1 MWRQRLN
8 LAGRL
13 RRWNRVPLAV
23 MSLMVV
29 AEADEGEG
37 PLLARPPA
45 VEAELSPDNDSLV
58 PEPSVSGTP
67 GPSGGWT
74 NFLRDLSQEVIP
86 DEYEVRENWGN
97 RKEVFAGFN
106 VRDGELVPRI
116 SKRTRRV
123 KHGVWRRFN
132 VRLIDPDERLW
143 FEVRNT
149 RLDAA
154 GGLAC
159 EVVLSARLRCT
170 ANAEFWNLGVKTGS
184 ATVQSDI
191 TLKAIAEFRIVGR
204 QLDPEDDSFFTEME
218 FAPQVDNVRLR
229 LTDIDTRRIGKLE
242 GDVAEALGDGSRQ
255 VVQHF
260 VEEQEPKV
268 RKRIARELEDA
279 DATLRV
285 TVPRAMIERKP

>member
-1 MWRQRLN
+1 MWQGLS
-8 LAGRL
+8 LARRL
-13 RRWNRVPLAV
+13 RQWGRIPVAFL
-23 MSLMVV
+23 SLLVV
-29 AEADEGEG
+29 AEADERDG

-45 VEAELSPDNDSLV
+45 AGAELPPDADTQA
-58 PEPSVSGTP
+58 PEPSVSGTAAP
-67 GPSGGWT
+67 AGGWT

-116 SKRTRRV
+116 SKRTKRV
-123 KHGVWRRFN
+123 KHGTWRRFQ
-132 VRLIDPDERLW
+132 VRLIDPEERLW
-143 FEVRNT
+143 FEVRNS

-191 TLKAIAEFRIVGR
+191 TLKAVAEFRIVGR
-204 QLDPEDDSFFTEME
+204 QLDPDDDSFFTEME
-218 FAPQVDNVRLR
+218 FMPQVDDVRLR
-229 LTDIDTRRIGKLE
+229 LTDIDTRRIGKLD

-268 RKRIARELEDA
+268 RKRIARELADA

-285 TVPRAMIERKP
+285 PMPRAMFERGE